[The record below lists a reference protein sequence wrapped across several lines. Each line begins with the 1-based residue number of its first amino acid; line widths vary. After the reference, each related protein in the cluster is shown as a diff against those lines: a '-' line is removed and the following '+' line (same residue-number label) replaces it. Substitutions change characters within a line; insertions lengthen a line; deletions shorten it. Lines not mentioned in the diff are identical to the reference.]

1 MNLLDFLCVDLLDVE
16 NLMPEDD
23 VILDL
28 EDELDY
34 MEARKFIDN
43 DISTIGSQGEKLR
56 SFFSGLCSTHDLFS
70 PFQHVQCLKFPICNG
85 SVTCIV
91 CNIVCSS
98 QYFCSSEFA
107 MQRDQ

>member
-1 MNLLDFLCVDLLDVE
+1 MNLLDVE
-16 NLMPEDD
+16 SLMPEDD
-23 VILDL
+23 VTLDL
-28 EDELDY
+28 EDELDFE
-34 MEARKFIDN
+34 EARKFIDN
-43 DISTIGSQGEKLR
+43 YISTTGSQGEKFC
-56 SFFSGLCSTHDLFS
+56 SFSSDLCSTHDLFS
-70 PFQHVQCLKFPICNG
+70 PFQRVQCLKFPICNG